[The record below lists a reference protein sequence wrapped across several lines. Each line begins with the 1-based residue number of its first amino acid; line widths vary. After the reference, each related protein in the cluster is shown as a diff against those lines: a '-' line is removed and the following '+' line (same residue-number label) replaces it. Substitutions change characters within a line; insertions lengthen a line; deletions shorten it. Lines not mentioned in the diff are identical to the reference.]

1 MSRLRDL
8 WDRARALGRRET
20 LEREMDE
27 ELQFHLDMSVERY
40 VRRGFSREEAR
51 RRAMITFGGVERHKE
66 AARSELWSRWLEDLG
81 QDARYAM
88 RTLRHSPRFTIA
100 VLSTLALG
108 MGLTSATFSV
118 VEAVILRPLPYPNP
132 ERLVFLGWD
141 YGEKEPKMITA
152 LTGYQVAYAREHSK
166 ALDGLTTYV
175 PVERDYG
182 EPSEGRTVAGLS
194 VSEDFFRVLGV
205 APALGRA
212 FSAEENARGEPLVV
226 LGHGFWQRELGGD
239 ASVIGRAVR
248 IGTTARTVVGVMPA
262 AFQFPPS
269 PAHIDVLL
277 PLGFTPSA
285 KDEGH
290 NYEALGRIRAAWSRQ
305 AVDADLAAVVRSL
318 RTEHPELVE
327 SERTRMP
334 QLSFQD
340 AYVGPLAKTLWMLF
354 GAAVFV
360 LLIGCANAANLLL
373 ARAVRRERE
382 MVLRVALGA
391 ERGRVV
397 RLLLMEG
404 IMLSAIACI
413 VGVTLAS
420 WGLDTFLALSP
431 RELPTAG
438 AIELNTR
445 VLLLSLG
452 IVAMTGVAFGLA
464 AAIPTMRRDLAS
476 VLGQRVAVSSGRA
489 RPLDVLVIAETAFAV
504 VLLAGAGLLIASFD
518 NLRTLN
524 PGFSADSVIVTS
536 FGRMPAAYKDSERL
550 YAFQQQLFDEVR
562 RIRGISVV
570 AAATANPLE
579 RGQNFPVAIEGRPS
593 QDEGSVEWRA
603 ISPGYLDALRV
614 PLRAGRGFTES
625 DVIGGPRVAIVNEA
639 FAKHHFPNESA
650 IGKRVQIGRW
660 KGEWMTPYFASNGTV
675 EIVGVAGDMRER
687 RLDREA
693 RRTVLVPLA
702 QWSDALNGRPRL
714 VVRAGASPNVAT
726 SIAAAVRSID
736 ASVPRPTF
744 ELLSDRLRASIG
756 DQRFQTTT
764 VTLFAATALLLTAIG
779 IFSVLSYTVHQRSRE
794 IGVRLALGAQRS
806 SLVRLVVG
814 RGMLLAGAGTGI
826 GVAIALFSSRILSQ
840 MLFGVGPK
848 DTGVFGSV
856 IAVLLGVALLAA
868 WLPARRATR
877 IDPVVALRTE

>member
-1 MSRLRDL
+1 MNRLRDL
-8 WDRARALGRRET
+8 WDRVRAIGRRDD

-27 ELQFHLDMSVERY
+27 ELQFHLDMSIERF
-40 VRRGFSREEAR
+40 VSRGVSRDEAR
-51 RRAMITFGGVERHKE
+51 RRAMISFGGVERHKE
-66 AARSELWSRWLEDLG
+66 GARSELWSRWLEDLG
-81 QDARYAM
+81 QDVRYAM
-88 RTLRHSPRFTIA
+88 RALRHNLRFTIA

-141 YGEKEPKMITA
+141 YGEKEPKMITS
-152 LTGYQVAYAREHSK
+152 LTGYQVAYTREHSK

-182 EPSEGRTVAGLS
+182 EPSEGRTVAALS

-212 FSAEENARGEPLVV
+212 FNAEENARGDALVV

-239 ASVIGRAVR
+239 SSVIGRGIR
-248 IGTTARTVVGVMPA
+248 IGTTSRTVVGVMPA
-262 AFQFPPS
+262 DFQFPPA
-269 PAHIDVLL
+269 PAHINVLL
-277 PLGFTPSA
+277 PLGFAPSI

-290 NYEALGRIRAAWSRQ
+290 NFEALGRVRAGWTRQ
-305 AVDADLAAVVRSL
+305 AVGADLATVVRSL
-318 RTEHPELVE
+318 RAEHPELVE
-327 SERTRMP
+327 SERARMP

-340 AYVGPLAKTLWMLF
+340 AYVGNLQRTLWMVF

-382 MVLRVALGA
+382 MVMRVALGA
-391 ERGRVV
+391 GQGRIN
-397 RLLLMEG
+397 RLLVIEG
-404 IMLSAIACI
+404 ITLSAIACL
-413 VGVTLAS
+413 VGVAIAS
-420 WGLDTFLALSP
+420 WVLDAFMALSP
-431 RELPTAG
+431 RELPRTG
-438 AIELNTR
+438 VIELNTR
-445 VLLLSLG
+445 VLLFSLG
-452 IVAMTGVAFGLA
+452 IVVLTGVAFGLT
-464 AAIPTMRRDLAS
+464 AAIPSMRRDLAS
-476 VLGQRVAVSSGRA
+476 VLGQRGDVASGRA

-504 VLLAGAGLLIASFD
+504 VLLAGAGLLIASFE
-518 NLRTLN
+518 NLRTVN
-524 PGFSADSVIVTS
+524 PGFSADSVIIAS
-536 FGRMPAAYKDSERL
+536 FGRMPATYSDSDQL
-550 YAFQQQLFDEVR
+550 YAFQQQLLDDVR
-562 RIRGISVV
+562 RLPGIAAV
-570 AAATANPLE
+570 AAATSNPLE

-603 ISPGYLDALRV
+603 TSPGYLDALRV
-614 PLRAGRGFTES
+614 PLRAGRGFTDS
-625 DVIGGPRVAIVNEA
+625 DITGGPRVAIVNEA
-639 FAKHHFPNESA
+639 FAKHHFPSESRL
-650 IGKRVQIGRW
+650 GHRVLIGRW
-660 KGEWMTPYFASNGTV
+660 EGEWMTPYFASNGTV
-675 EIVGVAGDMRER
+675 EIVGVAGDIRER
-687 RLDREA
+687 RLDQEA

-714 VVRAGASPNVAT
+714 VVRADALANVTT

-736 ASVPRPTF
+736 ASVPRPSF
-744 ELLSDRLRASIG
+744 VFLADRLRASIG

-806 SLVRLVVG
+806 SLVRFVVG
-814 RGMLLAGAGTGI
+814 RGVVLVGAGTGI
-826 GVAIALFSSRILSQ
+826 GVTIALLASRILSQ
-840 MLFGVGPK
+840 MLFGVGPT
-848 DTGVFGSV
+848 DARVFGSV
-856 IAVLLGVALLAA
+856 IVVLLGVALLAA

-877 IDPVVALRTE
+877 IDPIIALRTD